1 MTRQAADG
9 QAADGQ
15 AVDGQPPVLLEDL
28 GDGIA
33 WITLNRPE
41 KRNAMSRAA
50 REALVDALD
59 QSTGTA
65 KVIVLTGAGPAF
77 CAGIDLTERGTA
89 GSAAADSAA
98 ERRSTWLSV
107 QDQIRRH
114 PAIVIA
120 AVNGFAL
127 GGGVTLIN
135 SSDLALAAD
144 EAQIGMPEIGFGL
157 YPGLAGP
164 STQLRLNAKR
174 AAWMILTAN
183 RISGQTA
190 AEWGLVNRSV
200 PAADLAGEALALARL
215 IASRDAT
222 TLEWCKRALHEV
234 PAHISDYSSA
244 LEYGEGIGTQIRSR
258 TQTVASG
265 LAAFGRGE
273 RNPGQG
279 A

>member
-1 MTRQAADG
+1 MTREAG
-9 QAADGQ
+9 G
-15 AVDGQPPVLLEDL
+15 GQPPVLLEDL
-28 GDGIA
+28 GGGIA
-33 WITLNRPE
+33 RITLNRPG
-41 KRNAMSRAA
+41 KRNAMSLAA
-50 REALVDALD
+50 RQALADALD
-59 QSTGTA
+59 QCAGRS

-77 CAGIDLTERGTA
+77 CAGVDLSEPDSSATA
-89 GSAAADSAA
+89 PGDGAA
-98 ERRSTWLSV
+98 ERRRTWLSV
-107 QDQIRRH
+107 QDQIWHH

-135 SSDLALAAD
+135 ASDLALAAD
-144 EAQIGMPEIGFGL
+144 DAQIGMPEIGFGL

-164 STQLRLNAKR
+164 STQLRLSAKR
-174 AAWMILTAN
+174 AAWMVLTAD
-183 RISGQTA
+183 RISGRTA

-200 PAADLAGEALALARL
+200 PGAELAGEALALARQL
-215 IASRDAT
+215 AGRDAT

-234 PAHISDYSSA
+234 PMHISDWTAA
-244 LEYGEGIGTQIRSR
+244 LAYGELVGTQIRAR
-258 TQTVASG
+258 TDTVASG

>member
-1 MTRQAADG
+1 VTRPG
-9 QAADGQ
+9 PG
-15 AVDGQPPVLLEDL
+15 GQPLVLLEDL
-28 GDGIA
+28 GGGIA
-33 WITLNRPE
+33 RITLNRPA
-41 KRNAMSRAA
+41 KRNAMSRSA
-50 REALVDALD
+50 RKALVEALDEC
-59 QSTGTA
+59 TGTS

-77 CAGIDLTERGTA
+77 CAGVDLTEPDS
-89 GSAAADSAA
+89 SATGPGDGAD
-98 ERRSTWLSV
+98 ERRLTWLSV
-107 QDQIRRH
+107 QDQIWHH

-135 SSDLALAAD
+135 SSDLAIAAD
-144 EAQIGMPEIGFGL
+144 DAQIGMPEIGFGL

-164 STQLRLNAKR
+164 STQLRLSAKR
-174 AAWMILTAN
+174 AAWMVLTAD
-183 RISGQTA
+183 RVSGRTA

-200 PAADLAGEALALARL
+200 PAADLPGEALALASL
-215 IASRDAT
+215 IASRDAA

-234 PAHISDYSSA
+234 PMHISDWSA
-244 LEYGEGIGTQIRSR
+244 ALAYGEAVGTQLRAR
-258 TQTVASG
+258 TGTVAQG